1 MLVKPEQLEMRRI
14 EKIEIIVE
22 GMDLL
27 EKVKQSKVKDNEV
40 AKAVKEMKQAR
51 VKMLRDK
58 EWREINSIMYK
69 EEKVYMP
76 RDDKLRT
83 EIVRLHH
90 DMPMRGHREQQ
101 KIVKLVTWNFWQP
114 EVTKKVKRY
123 IEGCDACQCN
133 KNHTEQLAGKLMP
146 NSISERP

>member
-1 MLVKPEQLEMRRI
+1 
-14 EKIEIIVE
+14 
-22 GMDLL
+22 MDLL

-146 NSISERP
+146 NSIPEKLWMHILADFITKLCRSKIN

>member
-51 VKMLRDK
+51 VK
-58 EWREINSIMYK
+58 NSIMYK